1 LNQPA
6 GEESVVA
13 RFIDNQVIGVARFDL
28 GDVDLKALQEWIVKG
43 VEDLRK
49 DSKETFAAQLDVR
62 AELQQPLEWV
72 EKLRAA
78 GANRM
83 YVVVSL
89 SDLTEDRPPFLVIP
103 LAKGADSKAI
113 EAIFAT
119 AGPAT
124 QPAPDAMTTAKIGDA
139 VVVAQRPTL
148 DRLKAAPPGDLPNLA
163 ATLDAAGKGQVR
175 IALIPLNA
183 ARKSLESLVND
194 LPDEVGGGSIRI
206 VSRGL
211 QSASLSIGF
220 PPSATLKLIIAGT
233 DADAAKKLNEMVTK
247 AVSWAGEFKEGPPE
261 ALAFTKL
268 VAQLK
273 PELQG
278 NQVVIALTESQM
290 HKLSATFAASVLNA
304 RVAALRVQVMSNL
317 RQLDTAITL
326 YVVDHDGKLPKDL
339 GAELDPYLNGS
350 VKRVWSDPLRPNQK
364 QPYVYIRLADKQQH
378 VTDAAKSIVLYENHT
393 TWDNGINV
401 AFADGHVEWITDEK
415 QFKQMLDQT
424 KKQNP
429 NAVEMPQ

>member
-1 LNQPA
+1 
-6 GEESVVA
+6 
-13 RFIDNQVIGVARFDL
+13 
-28 GDVDLKALQEWIVKG
+28 
-43 VEDLRK
+43 
-49 DSKETFAAQLDVR
+49 
-62 AELQQPLEWV
+62 
-72 EKLRAA
+72 
-78 GANRM
+78 
-83 YVVVSL
+83 
-89 SDLTEDRPPFLVIP
+89 
-103 LAKGADSKAI
+103 
-113 EAIFAT
+113 
-119 AGPAT
+119 
-124 QPAPDAMTTAKIGDA
+124 
-139 VVVAQRPTL
+139 
-148 DRLKAAPPGDLPNLA
+148 
-163 ATLDAAGKGQVR
+163 
-175 IALIPLNA
+175 
-183 ARKSLESLVND
+183 
-194 LPDEVGGGSIRI
+194 

-220 PPSATLKLIIAGT
+220 PPSASLKLIVTGI
-233 DADAAKKLNEMVTK
+233 DADAAKKLNEMVSK
-247 AVSWAGEFKEGPPE
+247 AVSWAGKFKQGPPE

-317 RQLDTAITL
+317 RQLGTAMMM
-326 YVVDHDGKLPKDL
+326 YANDHDGSLPKDL
-339 GAELDPYLNGS
+339 GAELDPYLGGS

-364 QPYVYIRLADKQQH
+364 QPYVYIRLADKQPH
-378 VTDAAKSIVLYENHT
+378 VTDAAKSIILYENHT